1 MDYEKLLSLCSEL
14 GYRLLESG
22 GEIYRVEESV
32 RYLLHAYGVETC
44 DVFAIPSCLIVG
56 LSAPG
61 QKPITRVRRM
71 PSHEIDIRRLESLN
85 NLCRHLCAETPP
97 LDDAWTRLNAV
108 LCDQV
113 QFAFPVQIFAY
124 FLIGLAFCPFF
135 GGGLG
140 DALCSGGCTLAIG
153 LCLHFM
159 DRLGTNLF
167 FKTIAGGFVAALLA
181 VGLTV
186 CGFGLHSDL
195 IITGAIMAL
204 VPGIMI
210 TNVMRD
216 IMAGDTLS
224 GVIKLTESL
233 LTGGG
238 IALGTGLALTMTRVL
253 WGVG

>member
-32 RYLLHAYGVETC
+32 RYLLDAYGVGPC

-56 LSAPG
+56 VSAPG

-71 PSHEIDIRRLESLN
+71 PPHDIDIRRLESLN
-85 NLCRHLCAETPP
+85 DLCRHLCAETPP
-97 LDDAWTRLNAV
+97 LDEAWDRLNAV
-108 LCDQV
+108 LDDRV
-113 QFAFPVQIFAY
+113 RFPFWGQLVAY

-135 GGGLG
+135 GGGPR
-140 DALCSGGCTLAIG
+140 DALCSGGCTLAMG

-167 FKTIAGGFVAALLA
+167 FKTIAGGFLAALLA

-186 CGFGLHSDL
+186 CGLGLHSDL
-195 IITGAIMAL
+195 IITGAIMTL

-216 IMAGDTLS
+216 IMAGDILS

-233 LTGGG
+233 MTGGG
-238 IALGTGLALTMTRVL
+238 IALGTGLALSMTRVL